1 MSRSQRRP
9 QPSRGRQQAGKKKS
23 SNRSGTNNTRGRQPG
38 GNKNRNDRDKNQ
50 TKVRNRPDNLGGDH
64 IEGRQ
69 AVRELLRAG
78 TRRTQQVLISED
90 VHTTAILAEIADL
103 CEERRVPI
111 RQLSARKLDDYALT
125 ESHQGVIAQAE
136 SIRPVEFESLIAR
149 PSHEPPLLVA
159 LDGVTDPG
167 NLGAILRTA
176 EVAGVTGI
184 VLPRHRAVRLT
195 PAAVKAAAGA
205 VEHLPIA
212 LVAGLPTTIKE
223 MSDRGLWIVGL
234 DGTAKNSIYEMRVAT
249 EPLMI
254 VLGAEGEGL
263 SHLTKKRCDQ
273 LVSIP
278 QIGHLESLNV
288 SNAAAI
294 TIYEIQRQREMD
306 H

>member
-1 MSRSQRRP
+1 M
-9 QPSRGRQQAGKKKS
+9 
-23 SNRSGTNNTRGRQPG
+23 
-38 GNKNRNDRDKNQ
+38 
-50 TKVRNRPDNLGGDH
+50 
-64 IEGRQ
+64 
-69 AVRELLRAG
+69 
-78 TRRTQQVLISED
+78 LISED

>member
-1 MSRSQRRP
+1 MSRPQGRAQSSGRRGQTASQKSKNHRSVSNTRRGGP
-9 QPSRGRQQAGKKKS
+9 G
-23 SNRSGTNNTRGRQPG
+23 SNR
-38 GNKNRNDRDKNQ
+38 NRNDRDKNQ
-50 TKVRNRPDNLGGDH
+50 SRSRNRPDSLGGDH

-69 AVRELLRAG
+69 AVRELVRAG
-78 TRRTQQVLISED
+78 TRRAQQVLISED
-90 VHTTAILAEIADL
+90 VHDTAILAEIADL

-111 RQLSARKLDDYALT
+111 RQLTRRKLDDYALT
-125 ESHQGVIAQAE
+125 DSHQGVIAQAE
-136 SIRPVEFESLIAR
+136 SIRPVEIETFTSSSSRI
-149 PSHEPPLLVA
+149 PPLLIA

-176 EVAGVTGI
+176 EIAGVTGI

-212 LVAGLPTTIKE
+212 LVAGLPTVLKE
-223 MSDRGLWIVGL
+223 MSEKGLWIVGL
-234 DGTAKNSIYEMRVAT
+234 DGNAKNSIYEMQVAT

-278 QIGHLESLNV
+278 QVGQLESLNV

-294 TIYEIQRQREMD
+294 TIYEVKRQREIG

>member
-9 QPSRGRQQAGKKKS
+9 QPSRGRQQTGKKKP
-23 SNRSGTNNTRGRQPG
+23 SNRGGANNTRGRQSG
-38 GNKNRNDRDKNQ
+38 GHRNRTDRDKTQ
-50 TKVRNRPDNLGGDH
+50 PKARNRPDNLGGDH

-90 VHTTAILAEIADL
+90 VHNTAILAEIADL

-136 SIRPVEFESLIAR
+136 SIRPVEVETMITST
-149 PSHEPPLLVA
+149 PHKPPLVVA

-176 EVAGVTGI
+176 EVAGVTGV

-205 VEHLPIA
+205 IEHLPIA
-212 LVAGLPTTIKE
+212 LVPGLPATMKE
-223 MSDRGLWIVGL
+223 MSDQGLWVVGL
-234 DGTAKNSIYEMRVAT
+234 DGTAANSIYEMRVAT
-249 EPLMI
+249 EPLLI

-278 QIGHLESLNV
+278 QIGQLESLNV

-294 TIYEIQRQREMD
+294 TIYEIQRQREMHD
-306 H
+306 

>member
-1 MSRSQRRP
+1 M
-9 QPSRGRQQAGKKKS
+9 
-23 SNRSGTNNTRGRQPG
+23 
-38 GNKNRNDRDKNQ
+38 
-50 TKVRNRPDNLGGDH
+50 
-64 IEGRQ
+64 
-69 AVRELLRAG
+69 
-78 TRRTQQVLISED
+78 
-90 VHTTAILAEIADL
+90 
-103 CEERRVPI
+103 
-111 RQLSARKLDDYALT
+111 
-125 ESHQGVIAQAE
+125 IAQAE
-136 SIRPVEFESLIAR
+136 SIRPVEVETLIAR
-149 PSHEPPLLVA
+149 SSGELPLVVA

-212 LVAGLPTTIKE
+212 LVAGLPAVMKE
-223 MSDRGLWIVGL
+223 VSAKGLWIVGL
-234 DGTAKNSIYEMRVAT
+234 DGDATNSIYEMRVAT

-278 QIGHLESLNV
+278 QIGHIESLNV

-294 TIYEIQRQREMD
+294 TIYEIQRQREID
-306 H
+306 R

>member
-1 MSRSQRRP
+1 
-9 QPSRGRQQAGKKKS
+9 
-23 SNRSGTNNTRGRQPG
+23 
-38 GNKNRNDRDKNQ
+38 
-50 TKVRNRPDNLGGDH
+50 LGGDH

-78 TRRTQQVLISED
+78 TRRAQQVLISED
-90 VHTTAILAEIADL
+90 VHDTAILAEIADL

-111 RQLSARKLDDYALT
+111 RQLTRRKLDDYALT

-136 SIRPVEFESLIAR
+136 SIRPVEIETLISGSSR
-149 PSHEPPLLVA
+149 IPPLVIA

-176 EVAGVTGI
+176 EVAGVSGI

-212 LVAGLPTTIKE
+212 LVAGLPAVLKE
-223 MSDRGLWIVGL
+223 MSEKGLWIVGL
-234 DGTAKNSIYEMRVAT
+234 DSNAENSIYEMRVAT

-294 TIYEIQRQREMD
+294 TIYEVKRQREIG

>member
-9 QPSRGRQQAGKKKS
+9 QPSRGRQQPGKKKP
-23 SNRSGTNNTRGRQPG
+23 SNRGGANNMRGRQSG
-38 GNKNRNDRDKNQ
+38 GHRNRTDRDKTQ
-50 TKVRNRPDNLGGDH
+50 PKARNRPDNLGGDH

-78 TRRTQQVLISED
+78 KRRTQQVLISED
-90 VHTTAILAEIADL
+90 VHNTAILAEIADL
-103 CEERRVPI
+103 CEERRVPL
-111 RQLSARKLDDYALT
+111 RQLSARKLEDYALT

-136 SIRPVEFESLIAR
+136 SIRPVEIETLISGQ
-149 PSHEPPLLVA
+149 SHKPPLVVA

-212 LVAGLPTTIKE
+212 LVAGLPAVMKE
-223 MSDRGLWIVGL
+223 MSDQGLWIVGL
-234 DGTAKNSIYEMRVAT
+234 DGASKESIYQMRVAT
-249 EPLMI
+249 EPLMVI
-254 VLGAEGEGL
+254 LGAEGEGL

-278 QIGHLESLNV
+278 QIGQLESLNV

-294 TIYEIQRQREMD
+294 TIYEIQRQREID
-306 H
+306 C

>member
-1 MSRSQRRP
+1 MSQSQRRP
-9 QPSRGRQQAGKKKS
+9 QPSRGRNQAGKNKQS
-23 SNRSGTNNTRGRQPG
+23 SRNGKNNTRGRRPG
-38 GNKNRNDRDKNQ
+38 ANNHRNDREKDPPKA
-50 TKVRNRPDNLGGDH
+50 RNRPDNLGGDH

-90 VHTTAILAEIADL
+90 VHTTAVLAEIADL

-136 SIRPVEFESLIAR
+136 SIRPVEVETLIAR
-149 PSHEPPLLVA
+149 SPGEPPLVVA

-212 LVAGLPTTIKE
+212 LVAGLPAVMKE
-223 MSDRGLWIVGL
+223 VSAKGLWIVGL
-234 DGTAKNSIYEMRVAT
+234 DGAATNSIYEMRVAT

-278 QIGHLESLNV
+278 QIGHIESLNV

-294 TIYEIQRQREMD
+294 TIYEIQRQREID
-306 H
+306 R